1 LDPAAVEAF
10 LNGVDDI
17 AGIKQEM
24 SDIRAAGVQ
33 EVPRFTFAGKQD
45 IVGLQPA
52 DVFADALFNSI
63 EEG

>member
-1 LDPAAVEAF
+1 LAA
-10 LNGVDDI
+10 
-17 AGIKQEM
+17 
-24 SDIRAAGVQ
+24 IRGAGVN

-52 DVFADALFNSI
+52 DTFADALFNSI